1 MKILVIVPVPV
12 TDVDLVK
19 MVQDAYEPVKDHDT
33 ELEVVCMDQ
42 GVESVETHFATD
54 LMLSHIAE
62 KIDRLD
68 EEKYDGVVM
77 FCADDPGVYGAKERL
92 RIPVVGL
99 MEPALH
105 LACMLGRRFSYL
117 SALES
122 TIPMTEHMMQLY
134 EMRSRC
140 ASIRSIDIPAVQ
152 LRANR
157 DKMIER
163 LLEEGR
169 KAIKED
175 GADVLILGCG
185 NMVGVTSELSDKLAV
200 PVIDPAIVGLKT
212 CELLIKLKLSQSK
225 RAFPPFRSTMKR
237 ILPMAN

>member
-1 MKILVIVPVPV
+1 
-12 TDVDLVK
+12 
-19 MVQDAYEPVKDHDT
+19 
-33 ELEVVCMDQ
+33 
-42 GVESVETHFATD
+42 
-54 LMLSHIAE
+54 
-62 KIDRLD
+62 
-68 EEKYDGVVM
+68 
-77 FCADDPGVYGAKERL
+77 
-92 RIPVVGL
+92 
-99 MEPALH
+99 
-105 LACMLGRRFSYL
+105 
-117 SALES
+117 
-122 TIPMTEHMMQLY
+122 MTEHMMQLY